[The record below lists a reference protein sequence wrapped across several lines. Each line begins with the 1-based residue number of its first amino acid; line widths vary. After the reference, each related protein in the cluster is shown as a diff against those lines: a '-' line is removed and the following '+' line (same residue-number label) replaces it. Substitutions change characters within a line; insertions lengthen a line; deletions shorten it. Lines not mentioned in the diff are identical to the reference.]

1 MVKGK
6 GIVISALIIG
16 ATSYLSKKENR
27 DNAMKVLSNVKTQVT
42 NLLSG
47 QQQNKESF
55 DIKGTSFT
63 DIAETSADPAT
74 LKINEN
80 EFISEGG
87 GQTMLAYY
95 NESDQPHVN

>member
-6 GIVISALIIG
+6 GIVISALIVG
-16 ATSYLSKKENR
+16 AASYLSKKENR
-27 DNAMKVLSNVKTQVT
+27 DNAIKAFSNVRTQVT
-42 NLLSG
+42 NLLNG
-47 QQQNKESF
+47 KQQFKESF

-63 DIAETSADPAT
+63 DIAETSAKPDR

-95 NESDQPHVN
+95 NEGDQPHVN